1 MSVGTVLMNAEEIDR
16 ALARLAHQIMEVAG
30 ESAGTLLVG
39 IHTRGVPLARRLARK
54 IAASGREEPPVGIL
68 DINLYRD
75 DLSQTFDHPI
85 VRRTEVPLP
94 LSGKRIVLV
103 DDVLYTGRTIRAAMD
118 ALTDLGRPRSVK
130 LAVLIDRGG
139 RELPIHADFVGRT
152 FMVGPDQLVD
162 VQLDE
167 TDGTQDRVV
176 LRTHEPKPARKQE
189 LTAKARRAPHPKTAA
204 RGKLPPSPKA
214 RPASK
219 AKAAARG
226 KLPPGPKRKPARKGA
241 GR

>member
-30 ESAGTLLVG
+30 EAGGVVLVG

-54 IAASGREEPPVGIL
+54 IAASGREEPAVGIL

-85 VRRTEVPLP
+85 VRRTDVPLP

-118 ALTDLGRPRSVK
+118 ALTDLGRPRAVK

-162 VQLDE
+162 VQLGE
-167 TDGTQDRVV
+167 TDGTNNRVV
-176 LRTHEPKPARKQE
+176 LRTHEPKHPRKVE
-189 LTAKARRAPHPKTAA
+189 AA
-204 RGKLPPSPKA
+204 AA
-214 RPASK
+214 RPAAKDRPRAAKKARK
-219 AKAAARG
+219 AKKAKRAPRRKPAPQG
-226 KLPPGPKRKPARKGA
+226 KLPPGRKRNAARRGA

>member
-30 ESAGTLLVG
+30 ESGGVVLVG

-54 IAASGREEPPVGIL
+54 IAAAGREEPAVGIL

-118 ALTDLGRPRSVK
+118 ALTDLGRPRAVK

-162 VQLDE
+162 VQLGE
-167 TDGTQDRVV
+167 TDGTNDRVV
-176 LRTHEPKPARKQE
+176 LRTHEPKHPRKAETAALPAA
-189 LTAKARRAPHPKTAA
+189 AKVRPGAAKKAKRAPGPK
-204 RGKLPPSPKA
+204 
-214 RPASK
+214 PAP
-219 AKAAARG
+219 RG
-226 KLPPGPKRKPARKGA
+226 KLPPGRRRKAARKGA